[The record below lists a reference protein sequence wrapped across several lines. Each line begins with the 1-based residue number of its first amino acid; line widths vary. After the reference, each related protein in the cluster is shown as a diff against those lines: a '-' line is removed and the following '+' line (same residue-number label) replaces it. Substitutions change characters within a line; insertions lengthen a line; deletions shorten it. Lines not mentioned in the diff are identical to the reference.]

1 MGIIQAAVSSA
12 KDVANEQWKEFFYC
26 DSIADEI
33 LLVRGVKRVSQHSA
47 NNRMDD
53 EVITPGSVVC
63 VADGQGALAVS
74 QGKVI
79 ASYMEPGEH
88 IYENPEQPG
97 GVKGFFKETGNRIAF
112 GGGVQTNTQRIYY
125 FNTKEIRGT
134 PFNARIPKT
143 LTGMDLQS
151 AVSIG
156 GVFSYRVCD
165 PAAFYKM
172 VTGNVALRYER
183 SRLNSQLVSE
193 LVTTLA
199 TAFAKTEIPAMS
211 DIGLHVDDLVTTL
224 KADVNE
230 IWRQKRGLELVSVAF
245 SGWDFEGATA
255 VANVQMTKV
264 FAAGNPADPATDRGT
279 ADSGA
284 SQQRTADSGSLQQQA
299 AGNGS
304 SDDERTSEGSSKTM
318 STSESSSSS
327 WTCQCGHVCTTNFC
341 PECGS
346 KKPEGWICKCGHIC
360 TTNFCPECGSKKPE
374 EWICECG
381 QENKGNFCISCGR
394 NRGVR

>member
-1 MGIIQAAVSSA
+1 MGIIQAAVYSA

-33 LLVRGVKRVSQHSA
+33 LLVRGVKRVSEKSA

-53 EVITPGSVVC
+53 EVITPGSVIA

-88 IYENPEQPG
+88 VYENPEQPG
-97 GVKGFFKETGNRIAF
+97 GIKGFLKETGNRISF

-125 FNTKEIRGT
+125 FNTKEIRGI
-134 PFNARIPKT
+134 PFSARIPKT

-151 AVSIG
+151 ASSVG

-165 PAAFYKM
+165 PAVFYKM

-193 LVTTLA
+193 LVTSLA
-199 TAFAKTEIPAMS
+199 TAFAKTQIPAMS
-211 DIGLHVDDLVTTL
+211 EIGLHVDDLIEVL
-224 KADVNE
+224 KADLNE
-230 IWRQKRGLELVSVAF
+230 IWRQKRGLELLSIAF
-245 SGWDFEGATA
+245 DSWAFDGADA
-255 VANVQMTKV
+255 IANVQMTKV
-264 FAAGNPADPATDRGT
+264 FAAGNP
-279 ADSGA
+279 SA
-284 SQQRTADSGSLQQQA
+284 SLTGKTPADSGSSA
-299 AGNGS
+299 
-304 SDDERTSEGSSKTM
+304 
-318 STSESSSSS
+318 S
-327 WTCQCGHVCTTNFC
+327 WTCRCGHVCTTNFC

-346 KKPEGWICKCGHIC
+346 KMPEHY
-360 TTNFCPECGSKKPE
+360 
-374 EWICECG
+374 
-381 QENKGNFCISCGR
+381 
-394 NRGVR
+394 